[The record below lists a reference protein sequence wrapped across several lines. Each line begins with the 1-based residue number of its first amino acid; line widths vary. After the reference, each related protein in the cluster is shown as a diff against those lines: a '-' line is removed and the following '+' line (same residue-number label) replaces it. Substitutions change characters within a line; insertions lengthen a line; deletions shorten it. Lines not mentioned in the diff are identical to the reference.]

1 MNQKSKIII
10 TAAITAAVTFSVTS
24 VLYFTIG
31 ALSRNNGSNKLANKI
46 NAVNTYL
53 DRNYLYDDVD
63 YEKLNDEAIKAYV
76 DALDEPY
83 THYYTE
89 SEFSNYL
96 SSVEESY
103 TGIGVVIAADMEED
117 KILVLSPFVDSPAYD
132 AGILPG
138 DYIIAVDGISYTADE
153 MQECVDRIKGGKEG
167 TLVSLELLRNGETI
181 KIDVKRGRITEN
193 SVTSEMLGEDIGYI
207 SITGFNMSTGFNQE
221 STYTEFVDKVDELNE
236 KGMKKL
242 VIDLRDNPGGVME
255 EVINIADY
263 ILPEG
268 LITYTETRNGK
279 RNEYVSDKKSLDI
292 PIVILI
298 NSNSASASE
307 ILTGALKDHD
317 YAMVVGEKTF
327 GKGIV
332 QSVYPFTDGSGMS
345 MTIAK
350 YYTPDGTSIHGTGIE
365 PDYEVKLPEEFNG
378 MYANSVPKEKD
389 TQLQKAIELLK

>member
-138 DYIIAVDGISYTADE
+138 DYIVAVDGISYTADE

-193 SVTSEMLGEDIGYI
+193 SVTSEMLDEDIGYI

-279 RNEYVSDKKSLDI
+279 RNEYVSDKKFLDI

-298 NSNSASASE
+298 NNNSASASE

-350 YYTPDGTSIHGTGIE
+350 YYTPDGISIHGTGIE

>member
-76 DALDEPY
+76 DALGEPY

-138 DYIIAVDGISYTADE
+138 DYIVAVDGISYTADE

-193 SVTSEMLGEDIGYI
+193 SVTSEMLDEDIGYI

-242 VIDLRDNPGGVME
+242 IIDLRDNPGGVME

-350 YYTPDGTSIHGTGIE
+350 YYTPDGICIHGTGIE
-365 PDYEVKLPEEFNG
+365 PDYEIKLPEEFNG